1 MSEQPPNPGPGTE
14 PPGSEESTR
23 RDSEDARTIKVSREV
38 LSGGQ
43 NAPMIGL
50 TVGKYTIK
58 RVIGSGGMG
67 TVYEAMQQSPRRIVA
82 LKMLKQGIAS
92 RSALRRLEYEAQT
105 LGRLRHEHIAQ
116 IYEAGTWD
124 DCTGARPYF
133 AMEYLVGAKT
143 LTQYARNKKFG
154 TRERLELFSKVCDAM
169 QHIPEGDDKGTFQ
182 EWLDRYRE
190 AASQDAQE

>member
-1 MSEQPPNPGPGTE
+1 
-14 PPGSEESTR
+14 
-23 RDSEDARTIKVSREV
+23 
-38 LSGGQ
+38 
-43 NAPMIGL
+43 MIGL